1 MAYLTFD
8 NNLNEDLKTVAHN
21 LWSSNLTGFHA
32 LNHKGVGHVAG
43 AIGGTAAVYHQVNQ
57 ANKII
62 GSLGPIGQQ
71 FFGKVS
77 MPISV
82 PITAALR
89 IGSSLIG
96 GKDMIDRKYFT
107 SHFELPN
114 SLKQQIA
121 GWCKKAGATA
131 FKKQNVGIGL
141 KTLNL
146 RQDGHELGNIHTRLA
161 TRTLGNGALTTS
173 TTCIPIPAGKELF
186 YYVYPTFD
194 SSEIF
199 DMKALKR
206 KGEKDFEVVKLNQWK
221 KEDSSK
227 YRKD

>member
-1 MAYLTFD
+1 MSYLTFD

-21 LWSSNLTGFHA
+21 LWSSNLTGYHA
-32 LNHKGVGHVAG
+32 LNYKGAAHAAG
-43 AIGGTAAVYHQVNQ
+43 AIGGVAGVYHQVKQ
-57 ANKII
+57 ANKIRDA
-62 GSLGPIGQQ
+62 LGPLGQA
-71 FFGKVS
+71 FIPKAV
-77 MPISV
+77 MHPAV

-107 SHFELPN
+107 SHFELPD

-131 FKKQNVGIGL
+131 FKKQNVGIGF

-161 TRTLGNGALTTS
+161 TRALGNGALTTS
-173 TTCIPIPAGKELF
+173 TTCIPISAGKELF

-199 DMKALKR
+199 DIKALKQ
-206 KGEKDFEVVKLNQWK
+206 KGKNDFEVIKLNQWK